1 MIRRQPLHSLRQ
13 AMRPALILAGLVAYL
28 TFAVLVM
35 LVVFRIA
42 GT

>member
-1 MIRRQPLHSLRQ
+1 
-13 AMRPALILAGLVAYL
+13 MRPALILAGLVAYL